1 MQCTCSCIMVI
12 AYMRLE
18 KLRKVDLNLLI
29 IFAVVAEEKSV
40 TKASA
45 RLLLS
50 QPAVSRALQRAR
62 SMFQDELVIR
72 SSSGFE
78 LTLRGRKILDELEQ
92 VLPKVEG
99 LVAPSVFDPKRE
111 RSSFRIS
118 GPDNVCIALLP
129 HLCRRYTTESYKV
142 NFDFLPWQ
150 ADAVDMLER
159 GKLDLILHIDDGLL
173 PSHFSSERLYR
184 EDWIC
189 AVARRSKFG
198 KRLTLKQYLAAE
210 HLTVTTLPSVQN
222 IPDKQLAAL
231 GAKRR
236 SSVRMPYFGAALS
249 CLPGTELV
257 LTLTTGMRQM
267 VEKNSTVRL
276 VKAPQELRSFHF
288 LMVWHPRL
296 TTDARHTW
304 LRQAMREAT
313 SQVAPQQA
321 SRQRE

>member
-1 MQCTCSCIMVI
+1 MVI
-12 AYMRLE
+12 ACMRLE
-18 KLRKVDLNLLI
+18 KLRQVDLNLLI
-29 IFAVVAEEKSV
+29 IFAVIAEERSV

-78 LTLRGRKILDELEQ
+78 LTLRGRKILQELEQ
-92 VLPKVEG
+92 LLPKIES
-99 LVAPSVFDPKRE
+99 LVVPSVFDPKRE

-118 GPDNVCIALLP
+118 GPDNVCMALLP
-129 HLCRRYTTESYKV
+129 HLCRRYTNELSKV

-150 ADAVDMLER
+150 ADAVDMVER
-159 GKLDLILHIDDGLL
+159 GKLDLILHIIDDGLL
-173 PSHFSSERLYR
+173 PSHLSSERLYR

-189 AVARRSKFG
+189 AVGRHSKFG
-198 KRLTLKQYLAAE
+198 DGLTLKQYLGAE

-222 IPDKQLAAL
+222 IPDRQLAAL

-236 SSVRMPYFGAALS
+236 SSVRMPYFGAALG

-257 LTLTTGMRQM
+257 LTLTNGMRQM
-267 VEKNSTVRL
+267 VERNSTLRI
-276 VKAPQELRSFHF
+276 VKAPPELRPFHF

-304 LRQAMREAT
+304 LRQAIRQVSPRE
-313 SQVAPQQA
+313 
-321 SRQRE
+321 RN

>member
-1 MQCTCSCIMVI
+1 
-12 AYMRLE
+12 MRLE
-18 KLRKVDLNLLI
+18 KLRQVDLNLLI
-29 IFAVVAEEKSV
+29 IFAVIAEEKSV
-40 TKASA
+40 TRAAA

-62 SMFQDELVIR
+62 SAFQDDLVVR
-72 SSSGFE
+72 SPTGFE
-78 LTLRGRKILDELEQ
+78 LTLRGRRILQELEEL
-92 VLPKVEG
+92 LPKLEG
-99 LVAPSVFDPKRE
+99 VVMPSVFDPKKE
-111 RSSFRIS
+111 RSNFRIS

-129 HLCRRYTTESYKV
+129 GLCRLYTAERYKV

-150 ADAVDMLER
+150 ADAAEMLER

-173 PSHFSSERLYR
+173 PAALSSEKLYR
-184 EDWIC
+184 EDWVC
-189 AVARRSKFG
+189 AVARQSKFG
-198 KRLTLKQYLAAE
+198 DRLTLKQYLAAE

-257 LTLTTGMRQM
+257 LTLTNGMRQM
-267 VEKNSTVRL
+267 VERNSTLRL
-276 VKAPQELRSFHF
+276 VNAPRELQPFHF

-296 TTDARHTW
+296 GTDARHTW
-304 LRQAMREAT
+304 LREALRQAANWER
-313 SQVAPQQA
+313 SGQSV
-321 SRQRE
+321 

>member
-1 MQCTCSCIMVI
+1 MVI
-12 AYMRLE
+12 AAMRLE
-18 KLRKVDLNLLI
+18 KLRQVDLNLLI
-29 IFAVVAEEKSV
+29 IFAVIAEEKSV

-78 LTLRGRKILDELEQ
+78 LTLRGRKILEELEQ
-92 VLPKVEG
+92 LLPKIEG
-99 LVAPSVFDPKRE
+99 LVVPSVFDPKRE
-111 RSSFRIS
+111 RSNFRIS
-118 GPDNVCIALLP
+118 GPDNACMVLLP
-129 HLCRRYTTESYKV
+129 HLCRYTTERYKV
-142 NFDFLPWQ
+142 SFDFLPWQ

-159 GKLDLILHIDDGLL
+159 GKLDLILHIDEGLL
-173 PSHFSSERLYR
+173 PSHFSSEKLYR

-189 AVARRSKFG
+189 AVARQSKFAD
-198 KRLTLKQYLAAE
+198 RLTLKQYLAAE

-231 GAKRR
+231 GLKRR
-236 SSVRMPYFGAALS
+236 SFVRMPYFGAALS
-249 CLPGTELV
+249 CLPGTELL
-257 LTLTTGMRQM
+257 LTLTGGMRQM
-267 VEKNSTVRL
+267 VERNSTLRL
-276 VKAPQELRSFHF
+276 VKAPHELRPFHF

-304 LRQAMREAT
+304 LREAMRQVSPPEA
-313 SQVAPQQA
+313 SG
-321 SRQRE
+321 QRL

>member
-1 MQCTCSCIMVI
+1 
-12 AYMRLE
+12 MRLE
-18 KLRKVDLNLLI
+18 KLRQVDLNLLI
-29 IFAVVAEEKSV
+29 IFAVIAEEKSV

-72 SSSGFE
+72 SSSGFA
-78 LTLRGRKILDELEQ
+78 LTLRGRKILQELEQ
-92 VLPKVEG
+92 LLPQLEG
-99 LVAPSVFDPKRE
+99 LVVPSAFDPKRE
-111 RSSFRIS
+111 RSNFRIS
-118 GPDNVCIALLP
+118 GPDNVCTALLP
-129 HLCRRYTTESYKV
+129 HLCRRYTTERYKV

-150 ADAVDMLER
+150 ADAVDLLER

-189 AVARRSKFG
+189 AVARQSKVG
-198 KRLTLKQYLAAE
+198 DRLTLKQYLAAK
-210 HLTVTTLPSVQN
+210 HLTVATLPSVQN

-231 GAKRR
+231 GVKRR
-236 SSVRMPYFGAALS
+236 SSVRIPYFGAALS

-257 LTLTTGMRQM
+257 LTLTNGMRQM
-267 VEKNSTVRL
+267 VERNSTLRV
-276 VKAPQELRSFHF
+276 VKAPHELRPFHF

-296 TTDARHTW
+296 SADARHTW
-304 LRQAMREAT
+304 LREALR
-313 SQVAPQQA
+313 QVSHPEA
-321 SRQRE
+321 SGRRL

>member
-1 MQCTCSCIMVI
+1 
-12 AYMRLE
+12 MRLE
-18 KLRKVDLNLLI
+18 KLRQVDLNLLI
-29 IFAVVAEEKSV
+29 IFAVIAEEKSV
-40 TKASA
+40 SKASA

-62 SMFQDELVIR
+62 SMFQDDLLIR

-78 LTLRGRKILDELEQ
+78 LTLRGRKIFQELGQ
-92 VLPKVEG
+92 LLPKIEG
-99 LVAPSVFDPKRE
+99 LVVPGVFDPKKE

-129 HLCRRYTTESYKV
+129 QLCRRYSTQRYKV

-150 ADAVDMLER
+150 AEAVDILES
-159 GKLDLILHIDDGLL
+159 GKLELILHIDDGLL
-173 PSHFSSERLYR
+173 PSHFSTEKLYR

-189 AVARRSKFG
+189 AVARQSKFG
-198 KRLTLKQYLAAE
+198 NRLTLKQYLAAE
-210 HLTVTTLPSVQN
+210 HLTITTLPSVQN

-257 LTLTTGMRQM
+257 LTLTKGMRQM
-267 VEKNSTVRL
+267 VERNSTLRL
-276 VKAPQELRSFHF
+276 VKAPHELHPFHF

-296 TTDARHTW
+296 TADARHTW
-304 LRQAMREAT
+304 LREALRQAAHPEAT
-313 SQVAPQQA
+313 G
-321 SRQRE
+321 

>member
-1 MQCTCSCIMVI
+1 MIMGH
-12 AYMRLE
+12 MRLE
-18 KLRKVDLNLLI
+18 NLRQVDLNLLI
-29 IFAVVAEEKSV
+29 IFAVIAEEKGV
-40 TKASA
+40 TRASS

-62 SMFQDELVIR
+62 SLFQDQLVIR
-72 SSSGFE
+72 STSGFE
-78 LTLRGRKILDELEQ
+78 LTLRGRKILQELEQ
-92 VLPKVEG
+92 LLPKIEG

-111 RSSFRIS
+111 RSNFRLA
-118 GPDNVCIALLP
+118 GPDNVCIALSP
-129 HLCRRYTTESYKV
+129 YLCRRYTAEPYKV

-150 ADAVDMLER
+150 ADAVDMLES

-173 PSHFSSERLYR
+173 PSHLSSERLYR
-184 EDWIC
+184 EEWIC
-189 AVARRSKFG
+189 AVARQSRFG
-198 KRLTLKQYLAAE
+198 HRLTLKEYLVAE

-257 LTLTTGMRQM
+257 LTLTNGMRQM
-267 VEKNSTVRL
+267 VERNSSLRIVR
-276 VKAPQELRSFHF
+276 APPELRPFHF

-296 TTDARHTW
+296 TTDPRHTW
-304 LRQAMREAT
+304 LREALRQAAHAEAT
-313 SQVAPQQA
+313 S
-321 SRQRE
+321 